1 MLTARQ
7 LSRFYADLRDPEL
20 QSALAVVHSRF
31 STNTFPSWELAQP
44 LRLLAHN
51 GEINTLAGNVN
62 WMRAREAALHS
73 NLFGD
78 DLAALPAADPR
89 GQLRL
94 GRLRP
99 RARAADARR
108 AARSPQ
114 AMMMMIPAAYLLARR
129 HAARARVL
137 LPLQRAR

>member
-1 MLTARQ
+1 MLTAPQ

-73 NLFGD
+73 NLFGP
-78 DLAALPAADPR
+78 DLERCLPLIPDGSSDSAAFDR
-89 GQLRL
+89 
-94 GRLRP
+94 
-99 RARAADARR
+99 RARAAGARR
-108 AARSPQ
+108 PPAGAGDDDDDPRRARGP
-114 AMMMMIPAAYLLARR
+114 RR
-129 HAARARVL
+129 HRRPSSTASTATAPR
-137 LPLQRAR
+137 